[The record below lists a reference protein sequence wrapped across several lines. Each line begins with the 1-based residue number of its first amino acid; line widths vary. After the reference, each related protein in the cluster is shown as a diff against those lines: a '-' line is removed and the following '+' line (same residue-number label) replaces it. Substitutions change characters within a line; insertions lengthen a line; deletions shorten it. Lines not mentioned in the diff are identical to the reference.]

1 MLRVRLSISSPNPV
15 FVYLLDIQRGWD
27 NEEPLW
33 RKFPVPPGTYD
44 LQVRVDGMEEW
55 LPAGE
60 GLVIQPGQTLQFDT
74 GL

>member
-1 MLRVRLSISSPNPV
+1 MGAFQVFLACYSMLRT
-15 FVYLLDIQRGWD
+15 D
-27 NEEPLW
+27 
-33 RKFPVPPGTYD
+33 D

-60 GLVIQPGQTLQFDT
+60 GLIIQPGQTLQFDT

>member
-1 MLRVRLSISSPNPV
+1 MLRT
-15 FVYLLDIQRGWD
+15 D
-27 NEEPLW
+27 
-33 RKFPVPPGTYD
+33 D